1 MKQKST
7 QPQASL
13 KANAHKAATPDS
25 FASATE
31 KALPGDNARLPNRA
45 SSQGA
50 SEASGR
56 IPDGGLLIRGE
67 APMDDL
73 DQQALD
79 EALELTFPGSDP
91 AAPSQPSKDRSAV
104 AGKASSR

>member
-1 MKQKST
+1 MKQKSNS
-7 QPQASL
+7 PQAILDASG
-13 KANAHKAATPDS
+13 HKPDPADS
-25 FASATE
+25 FANA
-31 KALPGDNARLPNRA
+31 ANNAPPGGNTRLPNRA

-56 IPDGGLLIRGE
+56 VPDGGLLIRGE

-91 AAPSQPSKDRSAV
+91 AAPSQPSKDRA
-104 AGKASSR
+104 AADRASSR

>member
-1 MKQKST
+1 MKQKPT
-7 QPQASL
+7 QQESSL
-13 KANAHKAATPDS
+13 NAHAHKAAMPDS
-25 FASATE
+25 FASAAE

-56 IPDGGLLIRGE
+56 IPDGGLLMRGE

-91 AAPSQPSKDRSAV
+91 VAPSQPSKDRAKE
-104 AGKASSR
+104 GWTSSR